1 MIREGAARRSANI
14 VSRMR
19 DDVTPGR
26 VKTARVVA
34 MAADFVQIGLLP
46 LFAEGWLSPLN
57 DALDVL
63 VAIAMIVLVG
73 WHWAFLPAFLSELV
87 PFFDLVPS
95 WTAAVLIATRRPE
108 EAPAPPPPLGAL
120 PPGPAPERETDPPRR
135 LPSA

>member
-1 MIREGAARRSANI
+1 
-14 VSRMR
+14 MR

-26 VKTARVVA
+26 VKTARGVA

-63 VAIAMIVLVG
+63 VAIAMIALVG

-95 WTAAVLIATRRPE
+95 WTAAVFIATRSPE
-108 EAPAPPPPLGAL
+108 GAPAPPPPFGAL
-120 PPGPAPERETDPPRR
+120 PPGPAAERKADPPRR

>member
-1 MIREGAARRSANI
+1 
-14 VSRMR
+14 MR
-19 DDVTPGR
+19 DQVTPGR
-26 VKTARVVA
+26 VKTARVMA

-46 LFAEGWLSPLN
+46 LFVEGWLSPVN

-63 VAIAMIVLVG
+63 VAIAMIGLVG